1 MRLFL
6 CEKPSQGKDIG
17 RILGATQRGEGC
29 LNASGVTV
37 TWCIGHLVE
46 AAAPEVYDAALKRW
60 SLEQLP
66 IIPQQWR
73 VEVKPKTATQ
83 FKVVKALLAKA
94 TQLVIATDAD
104 REGELIAREIIDLC
118 GYRGPIERLWL
129 SALNDASIRTALA
142 KLRPSAETL
151 PMYYSALAR
160 SRADWLVGMNLS
172 RLFTVLGRQAGYD
185 GVLSVGRVQT
195 PTLKL
200 VVDRDREIAAFVS
213 VPYWAIDVSLSA
225 GGQTFTAQWVA
236 PDASTD
242 DAGRC
247 LRQPVAQQAAQQIRA
262 AGSAQV
268 VSVETER
275 VREGPPLLF
284 DLGTLQEVCSKQ
296 LGLDVQ
302 ETLEI
307 AQALYETHKATTYPR
322 SDSGYLPESMFA
334 EVPTVLDS
342 LLKTDPTL
350 AQIMGQLDRTQRSR
364 AWNDGKVT
372 AHHGIIPTLEPAN
385 LSAMSEKERALYR
398 LIRAHYLAQFLPH
411 HEFDRTVADLSCGQ
425 QKLVATGK
433 QVVARGWRLVLAE
446 SEREG
451 SADEDGDAPVRTQV
465 LPALRDGM
473 ACQVAGADIKALKTM
488 PPKPYTQGE
497 LVKAMKGV
505 AKLVDDPRLKQKLKE
520 TTGIGTEATRAS
532 TITGLLDRG
541 YLLRKGRAIRASD
554 AAFTLIDAVPAAIAD
569 PGMTAIWEQA
579 LDMIEAGQMTL
590 DTFIAKQSAWVA
602 QLVQEHRGTTLS
614 IALPPSPP
622 CPQCGTQMHQRA
634 GRNGALVH
642 YAHLKDRNLPKS
654 AQLHTADGS
663 CLWLHEMGFPQS
675 HVLPQNALDLQYR
688 GCALLHAV
696 PRNNDFLGLCV
707 GKVGAAVRH
716 KTVIGIIEG
725 HFGIGLGHDRVIVHL
740 G

>member
-29 LNASGVTV
+29 LNGSGVTV

-350 AQIMGQLDRTQRSR
+350 APIMSQLDRTQRSR

-505 AKLVDDPRLKQKLKE
+505 ARFVTDPRLKQKLKD
-520 TTGIGTEATRAS
+520 TTGIGTEATRANIIS
-532 TITGLLDRG
+532 GLIARG
-541 YLLRKGRAIRASD
+541 YIVKKGRSIRASD
-554 AAFTLIDAVPAAIAD
+554 AALTLIDAVPAAIAD
-569 PGMTAIWEQA
+569 PGTTAVWEQA
-579 LDMIEAGQMTL
+579 LDMIEGGQLTL
-590 DTFIAKQSAWVA
+590 DVFIGKQAAWISQLIA
-602 QLVQEHRGTTLS
+602 QYGSTSLS
-614 IALPPSPP
+614 IKVPQGPA
-622 CPQCGTQMHQRA
+622 CPQCGAPTRQRTGKSGPFWSCSRYPDCKGTLPVA
-634 GRNGALVH
+634 TGTSRRGASRPRRTSGGGRKGA
-642 YAHLKDRNLPKS
+642 
-654 AQLHTADGS
+654 
-663 CLWLHEMGFPQS
+663 
-675 HVLPQNALDLQYR
+675 
-688 GCALLHAV
+688 
-696 PRNNDFLGLCV
+696 
-707 GKVGAAVRH
+707 
-716 KTVIGIIEG
+716 
-725 HFGIGLGHDRVIVHL
+725 
-740 G
+740 

>member
-29 LNASGVTV
+29 LNGSGVTV

-94 TQLVIATDAD
+94 THLVIATDAD

-236 PDASTD
+236 PDASAD

-247 LRQPVAQQAAQQIRA
+247 LQQPIAQQAAQQIRA

-322 SDSGYLPESMFA
+322 SDSGHLPESMFA

-350 AQIMGQLDRTQRSR
+350 APIMGQLDRTQRSR
-364 AWNDGKVT
+364 AWNDSKVT

-385 LSAMSEKERALYR
+385 LSAMSEKEQAVYR

-433 QVVARGWRLVLAE
+433 QVVVKGWRLVLAE
-446 SEREG
+446 PEREG
-451 SADEDGDAPVRTQV
+451 SADEDGDAPRSQV

-505 AKLVDDPRLKQKLKE
+505 ARFVTDPRLKQKLKD
-520 TTGIGTEATRAS
+520 TTGIGTEATRANIIS
-532 TITGLLDRG
+532 GLIARG
-541 YLLRKGRAIRASD
+541 YIVKKGRSIRASD
-554 AAFTLIDAVPAAIAD
+554 AALTLIDAVPAAIAD
-569 PGMTAIWEQA
+569 PGTTAVWEQT
-579 LDMIEAGQMTL
+579 LDMIEAGQLTL
-590 DTFIAKQSAWVA
+590 DVFIGKQAAWISQLIA
-602 QLVQEHRGTTLS
+602 QYGSTSLS
-614 IALPPSPP
+614 IKVPQGPA
-622 CPQCGTQMHQRA
+622 CPQCGAPTRQRTGKSGPFWSCSRYPA
-634 GRNGALVH
+634 CKGT
-642 YAHLKDRNLPKS
+642 LPVATGTS
-654 AQLHTADGS
+654 
-663 CLWLHEMGFPQS
+663 
-675 HVLPQNALDLQYR
+675 R
-688 GCALLHAV
+688 
-696 PRNNDFLGLCV
+696 R
-707 GKVGAAVRH
+707 GAARPRRTSGGGC
-716 KTVIGIIEG
+716 KGA
-725 HFGIGLGHDRVIVHL
+725 
-740 G
+740 

>member
-129 SALNDASIRTALA
+129 SALNEASIRTALA

-505 AKLVDDPRLKQKLKE
+505 ARFVTDPRLKQKLKD
-520 TTGIGTEATRAS
+520 TTGIGTEATRANIIS
-532 TITGLLDRG
+532 GLIARG
-541 YLLRKGRAIRASD
+541 YIVKKGRSIRASD
-554 AAFTLIDAVPAAIAD
+554 AALTLIDAVPAAIAD
-569 PGMTAIWEQA
+569 PGTTAVWEQA
-579 LDMIEAGQMTL
+579 LDMIEAGQLTL
-590 DTFIAKQSAWVA
+590 DVFIGKQAAWISQLIA
-602 QLVQEHRGTTLS
+602 QYGSTSLS
-614 IALPPSPP
+614 IKVPQGPA
-622 CPQCGTQMHQRA
+622 CPQCGAPTRQRTGKSGPFWSGSRYPDCKGTLPVA
-634 GRNGALVH
+634 TGTSRRGASRPRRTSGGGRKGA
-642 YAHLKDRNLPKS
+642 
-654 AQLHTADGS
+654 
-663 CLWLHEMGFPQS
+663 
-675 HVLPQNALDLQYR
+675 
-688 GCALLHAV
+688 
-696 PRNNDFLGLCV
+696 
-707 GKVGAAVRH
+707 
-716 KTVIGIIEG
+716 
-725 HFGIGLGHDRVIVHL
+725 
-740 G
+740 

>member
-29 LNASGVTV
+29 LNGSGVTV

-385 LSAMSEKERALYR
+385 LSAMSEKERAVYR

-505 AKLVDDPRLKQKLKE
+505 ARFVTDPRLKQKLKD
-520 TTGIGTEATRAS
+520 TTGIGTEATRANIIS
-532 TITGLLDRG
+532 GLIARG
-541 YLLRKGRAIRASD
+541 YIVKKGRSIRASD

-569 PGMTAIWEQA
+569 PGTTAVWEQA
-579 LDMIEAGQMTL
+579 LDMIEGGQLTL
-590 DTFIAKQSAWVA
+590 DVFIGKQAAWISQLIA
-602 QLVQEHRGTTLS
+602 QYGSTSLS
-614 IALPPSPP
+614 IKVPQGPA
-622 CPQCGTQMHQRA
+622 CPQCGAPTRQRTGKSGPFWSCSRYPDCKGTLPVA
-634 GRNGALVH
+634 TGTSRRGASRPRRTSGGGRKGA
-642 YAHLKDRNLPKS
+642 
-654 AQLHTADGS
+654 
-663 CLWLHEMGFPQS
+663 
-675 HVLPQNALDLQYR
+675 
-688 GCALLHAV
+688 
-696 PRNNDFLGLCV
+696 
-707 GKVGAAVRH
+707 
-716 KTVIGIIEG
+716 
-725 HFGIGLGHDRVIVHL
+725 
-740 G
+740 

>member
-73 VEVKPKTATQ
+73 VEVKPQTATQ

-505 AKLVDDPRLKQKLKE
+505 ARFVTDPRLKQKLKD
-520 TTGIGTEATRAS
+520 TTGIGTEATRANIIS
-532 TITGLLDRG
+532 GLIARG
-541 YLLRKGRAIRASD
+541 YIVKKGRSIRASD
-554 AAFTLIDAVPAAIAD
+554 AALTLIDAVPAAIAD
-569 PGMTAIWEQA
+569 PGTTAVWEQA
-579 LDMIEAGQMTL
+579 LDMIEGGQLTL
-590 DTFIAKQSAWVA
+590 DVFIGKQAAWISQLIA
-602 QLVQEHRGTTLS
+602 QYGSTSLS
-614 IALPPSPP
+614 IKVPQGPA
-622 CPQCGTQMHQRA
+622 CPQCGAPTRQRTGKSGPFWSCSRYPDCKGTLPVA
-634 GRNGALVH
+634 TGTSRRGASRPRRTSGGGRKGA
-642 YAHLKDRNLPKS
+642 
-654 AQLHTADGS
+654 
-663 CLWLHEMGFPQS
+663 
-675 HVLPQNALDLQYR
+675 
-688 GCALLHAV
+688 
-696 PRNNDFLGLCV
+696 
-707 GKVGAAVRH
+707 
-716 KTVIGIIEG
+716 
-725 HFGIGLGHDRVIVHL
+725 
-740 G
+740 

>member
-17 RILGATQRGEGC
+17 RILGATQRGQGC
-29 LNASGVTV
+29 LNGSGVTI

-66 IIPQQWR
+66 IIPQHWR

-94 TQLVIATDAD
+94 THLVIATDAD

-129 SALNDASIRTALA
+129 SALNDASIRTALG
-142 KLRPSAETL
+142 KLRPSSDTL

-172 RLFTVLGRQAGYD
+172 RLFTLLGRQAGYD

-200 VVDRDREIAAFVS
+200 VVDRDREIAAFKS
-213 VPYWAIDVSLSA
+213 VPFWAIDVSLSA
-225 GGQTFTAQWVA
+225 EGQAFAAQWVA
-236 PDASTD
+236 PDDCTD

-247 LRQPVAQQAAQQIRA
+247 LQQPVAQQAAQQIRA

-268 VSVETER
+268 VSVGTER

-284 DLGTLQEVCSKQ
+284 DLSTLQEVCSRQ
-296 LGLDVQ
+296 VGLDVQ
-302 ETLEI
+302 ETLQI

-334 EVPTVLDS
+334 EVPIVLDS
-342 LLKTDPTL
+342 LLNTDPSL
-350 AQIMGQLDRTQRSR
+350 RPIMGQLDRSQRSR

-385 LSAMSEKERALYR
+385 LSALSEKELAVYR

-411 HEFDRTVADLSCGQ
+411 HEFDRTVAEFSCGQ
-425 QKLVATGK
+425 QTLVATGK
-433 QVVARGWRLVLAE
+433 QVVVKGWRLVLAE
-446 SEREG
+446 PQ
-451 SADEDGDAPVRTQV
+451 ADEDGDDTARSQV
-465 LPALRDGM
+465 LPPLREGL
-473 ACQVAGADIKALKTM
+473 ACQVAEVEIKALKTM
-488 PPKPYTQGE
+488 PAKPYTQGE
-497 LVKAMKGV
+497 LVKSMKGIARFV
-505 AKLVDDPRLKQKLKE
+505 TDPRLKQKLKD
-520 TTGIGTEATRAS
+520 TTGIGTEATRANIIS
-532 TITGLLDRG
+532 VLIARG
-541 YLLRKGRAIRASD
+541 YIVKKGRSIRASD

-569 PGMTAIWEQA
+569 PGTTAVWEQA
-579 LDMIEAGQMTL
+579 LDMIEAGQLTL
-590 DTFIAKQSAWVA
+590 DVFLSKQAAWISQLIAQYGCVS
-602 QLVQEHRGTTLS
+602 LS
-614 IALPPSPP
+614 IKLPHGPA
-622 CPQCGTQMHQRA
+622 CPQCGAATRQRTGKSGPFWSCSRYPDCKGTLPVESGTPKRGA
-634 GRNGALVH
+634 SRSRSSGRKGA
-642 YAHLKDRNLPKS
+642 
-654 AQLHTADGS
+654 
-663 CLWLHEMGFPQS
+663 
-675 HVLPQNALDLQYR
+675 
-688 GCALLHAV
+688 
-696 PRNNDFLGLCV
+696 
-707 GKVGAAVRH
+707 
-716 KTVIGIIEG
+716 
-725 HFGIGLGHDRVIVHL
+725 
-740 G
+740 

>member
-29 LNASGVTV
+29 LNGSGVTV

-505 AKLVDDPRLKQKLKE
+505 ARFVTDPRLKQKLKD
-520 TTGIGTEATRAS
+520 TTGIGTEATRANIIS
-532 TITGLLDRG
+532 GLLARG
-541 YLLRKGRAIRASD
+541 YIVKKGRSIRASD

-569 PGMTAIWEQA
+569 PGTTAVWEQA
-579 LDMIEAGQMTL
+579 LDMIEGGQLTL
-590 DTFIAKQSAWVA
+590 DVFIGKQAAWISQLIA
-602 QLVQEHRGTTLS
+602 QYGSTSLS
-614 IALPPSPP
+614 IKVPQGPA
-622 CPQCGTQMHQRA
+622 CPQCGAPTRQRTGKSGPFWSCSRYPDCKGTLPVA
-634 GRNGALVH
+634 TGTSRRGASRPRRTSGGGRKGA
-642 YAHLKDRNLPKS
+642 
-654 AQLHTADGS
+654 
-663 CLWLHEMGFPQS
+663 
-675 HVLPQNALDLQYR
+675 
-688 GCALLHAV
+688 
-696 PRNNDFLGLCV
+696 
-707 GKVGAAVRH
+707 
-716 KTVIGIIEG
+716 
-725 HFGIGLGHDRVIVHL
+725 
-740 G
+740 

>member
-322 SDSGYLPESMFA
+322 SDSRYLPESMFA

-505 AKLVDDPRLKQKLKE
+505 ARFVTDPRLKQKLKD
-520 TTGIGTEATRAS
+520 TTGIGTEATRANIIS
-532 TITGLLDRG
+532 GLIARG
-541 YLLRKGRAIRASD
+541 YIVKKGRSIRASD

-569 PGMTAIWEQA
+569 PGTTAVWEQA
-579 LDMIEAGQMTL
+579 LDMIEAGQLTL
-590 DTFIAKQSAWVA
+590 DVFIGKQAAWISQLIAQYGSAS
-602 QLVQEHRGTTLS
+602 LS
-614 IALPPSPP
+614 IKVPQGPA
-622 CPQCGTQMHQRA
+622 CPQCGAPTRQRS
-634 GRNGALVH
+634 GKSGPFWSCSRYPDCKGT
-642 YAHLKDRNLPKS
+642 LPVES
-654 AQLHTADGS
+654 GS
-663 CLWLHEMGFPQS
+663 S
-675 HVLPQNALDLQYR
+675 KR
-688 GCALLHAV
+688 GLA
-696 PRNNDFLGLCV
+696 P
-707 GKVGAAVRH
+707 
-716 KTVIGIIEG
+716 TS
-725 HFGIGLGHDRVIVHL
+725 
-740 G
+740 

>member
-29 LNASGVTV
+29 LNGSGVTV

-73 VEVKPKTATQ
+73 VEVKPQTATQ
-83 FKVVKALLAKA
+83 FKVVKTLLAKA
-94 TQLVIATDAD
+94 THLVIATDAD

-118 GYRGPIERLWL
+118 GYRGPIARLWL

-505 AKLVDDPRLKQKLKE
+505 ARFVTDPRLKQKLKD
-520 TTGIGTEATRAS
+520 TTGIGTEATRANIIS
-532 TITGLLDRG
+532 GLIARG
-541 YLLRKGRAIRASD
+541 YIVKKGRSIRASD

-569 PGMTAIWEQA
+569 PGTTAVWEQA
-579 LDMIEAGQMTL
+579 LDMIEGGQLTL
-590 DTFIAKQSAWVA
+590 DVFIGKQAAWISQLIA
-602 QLVQEHRGTTLS
+602 QYGSTSLS
-614 IALPPSPP
+614 IKVPQGPA
-622 CPQCGTQMHQRA
+622 CPQCGAPTRQRTGKSGPFWSCSRYPDCKGTLPVA
-634 GRNGALVH
+634 TGTSRRGASRPRRTSGGGRKGA
-642 YAHLKDRNLPKS
+642 
-654 AQLHTADGS
+654 
-663 CLWLHEMGFPQS
+663 
-675 HVLPQNALDLQYR
+675 
-688 GCALLHAV
+688 
-696 PRNNDFLGLCV
+696 
-707 GKVGAAVRH
+707 
-716 KTVIGIIEG
+716 
-725 HFGIGLGHDRVIVHL
+725 
-740 G
+740 

>member
-29 LNASGVTV
+29 LSGSGVTV

-66 IIPQQWR
+66 IIPQQWQ

-94 TQLVIATDAD
+94 THLVIATDAD
-104 REGELIAREIIDLC
+104 REGEMIAREIIDLC

-129 SALNDASIRTALA
+129 SALNDASIRAALG
-142 KLRPSAETL
+142 KLRPSSDTL

-200 VVDRDREIAAFVS
+200 VVDRDREIAAFKS
-213 VPYWAIDVSLSA
+213 VPFWAIDVSLSA
-225 GGQTFTAQWVA
+225 SGPAFSAQWVP
-236 PDASTD
+236 PDGCTD

-247 LRQPVAQQAAQQIRA
+247 LQQPIAQQAAQQIRA

-342 LLKTDPTL
+342 LLKTDPSL
-350 AQIMGQLDRTQRSR
+350 RPIMGQLDRLQRSR

-385 LSAMSEKERALYR
+385 LSAMSEKELAVYR

-411 HEFDRTVADLSCGQ
+411 HEFDRTVAELSSGQ

-433 QVVARGWRLVLAE
+433 QVVAQGWRLVLAE
-446 SEREG
+446 PEREG
-451 SADEDGDAPVRTQV
+451 GADGDGEATARSQV
-465 LPALRDGM
+465 LPALREGM
-473 ACQVAGADIKALKTM
+473 ACQVAEAEVKALKTM

-497 LVKAMKGV
+497 LVKSMKGV
-505 AKLVDDPRLKQKLKE
+505 ARFVTDPRLKQKLKD
-520 TTGIGTEATRAS
+520 TTGIGTEATRANI
-532 TITGLLDRG
+532 ITGLLTRG
-541 YLLRKGRAIRASD
+541 YLVKKGRSIRASD

-569 PGMTAIWEQA
+569 PGTTAVWEQA
-579 LDMIEAGQMTL
+579 LGMIEAGQLTL
-590 DTFIAKQSAWVA
+590 DVFIGKQASWISQLIA
-602 QLVQEHRGTTLS
+602 QYGSTSLS
-614 IALPPSPP
+614 IKVPLGPA
-622 CPQCGTQMHQRA
+622 CPQCGAPTRQRTGKSGPFWSCSRYPDCKGTLPVETGA
-634 GRNGALVH
+634 SKRGASRPRSSGR
-642 YAHLKDRNLPKS
+642 K
-654 AQLHTADGS
+654 GS
-663 CLWLHEMGFPQS
+663 
-675 HVLPQNALDLQYR
+675 
-688 GCALLHAV
+688 
-696 PRNNDFLGLCV
+696 
-707 GKVGAAVRH
+707 
-716 KTVIGIIEG
+716 
-725 HFGIGLGHDRVIVHL
+725 
-740 G
+740 

>member
-385 LSAMSEKERALYR
+385 LSAMSEKEQAVYR

-505 AKLVDDPRLKQKLKE
+505 ARFVTDPRLKQKLKD
-520 TTGIGTEATRAS
+520 TTGIGTEATRANIIS
-532 TITGLLDRG
+532 GLIARG
-541 YLLRKGRAIRASD
+541 YIVKKGRSIRASD

-569 PGMTAIWEQA
+569 PGTTAVWEQA
-579 LDMIEAGQMTL
+579 LDMIEGGQLTL
-590 DTFIAKQSAWVA
+590 DVFIGKQAAWISQLIA
-602 QLVQEHRGTTLS
+602 QYGSTSLS
-614 IALPPSPP
+614 IKVPQGPA
-622 CPQCGTQMHQRA
+622 CPQCGAPTRQRTGKSGPFWSCSRYPDCKGTLPVA
-634 GRNGALVH
+634 TGTSRRGASRPRRTSGGGRKGA
-642 YAHLKDRNLPKS
+642 
-654 AQLHTADGS
+654 
-663 CLWLHEMGFPQS
+663 
-675 HVLPQNALDLQYR
+675 
-688 GCALLHAV
+688 
-696 PRNNDFLGLCV
+696 
-707 GKVGAAVRH
+707 
-716 KTVIGIIEG
+716 
-725 HFGIGLGHDRVIVHL
+725 
-740 G
+740 